1 MRWSQD
7 TETKRPI
14 YIMSGITSE
23 YPSDSSSEAEIVLI
37 FLEDITDYSVGVA
50 SLSNI
55 VRYLSAAMQHAH
67 VIT

>member
-1 MRWSQD
+1 
-7 TETKRPI
+7 
-14 YIMSGITSE
+14 MSGITSE